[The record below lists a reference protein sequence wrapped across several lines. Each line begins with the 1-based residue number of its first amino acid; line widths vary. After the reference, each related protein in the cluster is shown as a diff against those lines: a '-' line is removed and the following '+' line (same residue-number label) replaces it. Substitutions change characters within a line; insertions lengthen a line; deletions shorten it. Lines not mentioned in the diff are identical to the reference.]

1 MKTVWLR
8 IAAVIFMIPLVTT
21 TVDLYLGKGK
31 EPVVAFV
38 YGFPVLILI
47 IVASLGDTL
56 EKRIAKL
63 EAKLSG
69 SKTDA

>member
-1 MKTVWLR
+1 MKTIWLR
-8 IAAVIFMIPLVTT
+8 LAAVIFMIPLVTT
-21 TVDLYLGKGK
+21 TVDLYRGEAK

-69 SKTDA
+69 SETDA

>member
-1 MKTVWLR
+1 MKMIWLR
-8 IAAVIFMIPLVTT
+8 LAAVIFMIPLVTT
-21 TVDLYLGKGK
+21 ILALCRGEAK

-63 EAKLSG
+63 EDKLSG
-69 SKTDA
+69 SETDA